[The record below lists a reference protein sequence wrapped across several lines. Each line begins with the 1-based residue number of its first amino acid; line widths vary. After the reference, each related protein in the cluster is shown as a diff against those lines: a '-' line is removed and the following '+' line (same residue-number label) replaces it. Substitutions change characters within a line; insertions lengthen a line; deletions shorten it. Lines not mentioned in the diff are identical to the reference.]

1 MINEDLQ
8 SECLHTPSAHWD
20 HDAMADDPHTNNPL
34 SGERVVIID
43 NYDSF
48 TYNLAHLVKQLGA
61 KVEVFRN
68 DQFTLNQLERF
79 TKIIL
84 SPGPGIPEEAGLLM
98 DVIRTYAGRKPMLGV
113 CLGHQAIAEVF
124 GGKLVNLKEVYHGI
138 ATDGTPFGN
147 DPIFSGLPKRIVM
160 GRYHSWVVDRA
171 GFPDCLEVTAM
182 SDDGQIMALRHRN
195 YNIHGIQFHPES
207 VLTPEGATIV
217 RNWLQQ

>member
-20 HDAMADDPHTNNPL
+20 HDAMADDPHANNPL

-138 ATDGTPFGN
+138 ATEGTQFGN
-147 DPIFSGLPKRIVM
+147 DPIFSGLLKRIVM